1 MERLAFYGKGGIG
14 KSTIAAGVS
23 LALAQAGRRV
33 LHVGC
38 DPKHDSTACLVEQ
51 TPIVTVID
59 QIFSCPSGQLRSE
72 DLIMKGKHGIHC
84 LESGGPQSGVGC
96 GGRAISRMFEV
107 FEELDLISPE
117 RYDVAV
123 FDVLG
128 DVVCGGFA
136 APLRAGIAPKVAIV
150 ASEEM
155 MAGYAA
161 NNIAKAVVHYQH
173 NGVCLAGLVLNLRDN
188 QADRAPIQRLAAKLD
203 ARILCQVPRTPEI
216 QQAELERQSIIEAG
230 PDTEA
235 AESIRNLSEELM
247 NLDRSACRPPK
258 PLDLEGVRQTML
270 GREG

>member
-23 LALAQAGRRV
+23 LALAQAGHRV

-51 TPIVTVID
+51 SPIVTVID
-59 QIFSCPSGQLRSE
+59 QIFDQPSGQLRSE
-72 DLIMKGKHGIHC
+72 DLIMKGKHGIDC
-84 LESGGPQSGVGC
+84 LEAGGPQSGVGC

-107 FEELDLISPE
+107 FDELELISPA

-161 NNIAKAVVHYQH
+161 NNIAKAVLHYQH

-188 QADRAPIQRLAAKLD
+188 QADRAPIERLATRLGT
-203 ARILCQVPRTPEI
+203 RILCQVPRTPEI
-216 QQAELERQSIIEAG
+216 QQAELERQSILEAG

-235 AESIRNLSEELM
+235 SRTIRALAEELLA
-247 NLDRSACRPPK
+247 LDRSACPTPE
-258 PLDLEGVRQTML
+258 PLDLEGVRLVML
-270 GREG
+270 GR